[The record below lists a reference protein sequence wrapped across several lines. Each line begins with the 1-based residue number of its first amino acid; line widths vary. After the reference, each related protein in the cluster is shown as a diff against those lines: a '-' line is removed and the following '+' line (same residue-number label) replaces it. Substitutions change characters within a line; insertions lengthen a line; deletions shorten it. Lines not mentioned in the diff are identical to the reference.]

1 MTMETN
7 ETVSASNPVLPTGYS
22 LVPKGKLANAVTCLE
37 MRAKPAAVSAAA
49 RTDLSLERMTAPDL
63 ATYRQ
68 LFRAIG
74 EEWMWVSRLVMS
86 DEELTAILRDPLV
99 EIYVLYSGGKPSGM
113 IELDFREAGACELV
127 FFGVTS
133 DMIGTGAGRHLMNQV
148 LSIAWAHPIERLW
161 LHTCHFDHPN
171 ALTFYRRSGFTPYAF
186 MVEVADDPRVTGV
199 LPRTVAPHI
208 PIIE

>member
-1 MTMETN
+1 METN
-7 ETVSASNPVLPTGYS
+7 ETVNASNPVLPIGYS
-22 LVPKGKLANAVTCLE
+22 VVPKGKLANAVTCLE
-37 MRAKPAAVSAAA
+37 MRERPAAISDVA
-49 RTDLSLERMTAPDL
+49 RPDLSLGKMAAPDL
-63 ATYRQ
+63 ATYRE

-74 EEWMWVSRLVMS
+74 EEWMWVSRLIMS
-86 DEELTAILRDPLV
+86 DEELTGILRDPLV

-113 IELDFREAGACELV
+113 LELDFREAGECELV

-133 DMIGTGAGRHLMNQV
+133 DMIGTGAGRHLMTEV

-208 PIIE
+208 PIIA

>member
-1 MTMETN
+1 METN
-7 ETVSASNPVLPTGYS
+7 ETVSASNPVLPMGYS

-37 MRAKPAAVSAAA
+37 MRAKPATAPSGE
-49 RTDLSLERMTAPDL
+49 RPDLSLERMSVPDI

-86 DEELTAILRDPLV
+86 DEELTATLGDPKIEV
-99 EIYVLYSGGKPSGM
+99 HVLFSGGKRSGM
-113 IELDFREAGACELV
+113 LELDFRQAGECELV
-127 FFGVTS
+127 FFGVTN

-199 LPRTVAPHI
+199 LPRNVAPHI